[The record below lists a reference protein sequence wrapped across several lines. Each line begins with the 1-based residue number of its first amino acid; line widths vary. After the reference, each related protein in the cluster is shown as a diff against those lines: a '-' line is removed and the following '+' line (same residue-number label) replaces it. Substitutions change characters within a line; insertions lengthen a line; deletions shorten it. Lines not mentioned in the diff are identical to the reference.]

1 MIIEYEDG
9 LKLGKELTKVYVQLD
24 VLSAVSKDRA
34 DDATAKLLSDAA
46 ETVSDA
52 IDFINDCFDD
62 CEDDD

>member
-34 DDATAKLLSDAA
+34 DDATAKVLRDAA
-46 ETVSDA
+46 ETVGDA
-52 IDFINDCFDD
+52 IDFINDYVAD

>member
-1 MIIEYEDG
+1 MIVEYEDT
-9 LKLGKELTKVYVQLD
+9 LKMVKKLTKVYVQLD